1 MDIDLRS
8 QSIVLT
14 GETGSGKT
22 KSAMHLLSFISKS
35 TKIANRVMATNLIF
49 ETFGNAKT
57 SHNKN
62 SSRYTKLTE
71 VTDTHLHFIVAFKCG
86 KISFEIL

>member
-1 MDIDLRS
+1 MFAANRIHKNIGLDP

-14 GETGSGKT
+14 GETESGKT

-35 TKIANRVMATNLIF
+35 TEVAERAMATNMIF
-49 ETFGNAKT
+49 ETFGNAKIC
-57 SHNKN
+57 HNKN

-71 VTDTHLHFIVAFKCG
+71 VFLFTLLIHI
-86 KISFEIL
+86 

>member
-1 MDIDLRS
+1 MNISLEHP

-35 TKIANRVMATNLIF
+35 NKVADRAMATNLIF

-57 SHNKN
+57 CHNAN

-71 VTDTHLHFIVAFKCG
+71 VIYIVNLHLNSKL
-86 KISFEIL
+86 KILF

>member
-1 MDIDLRS
+1 MNITLDP

-22 KSAMHLLSFISKS
+22 KSAMHLLLFISKS
-35 TKIANRVMATNLIF
+35 TKVADRVTAINLIF

-57 SHNKN
+57 CHNRN
-62 SSRYTKLTE
+62 SSRFTKLTE
-71 VTDTHLHFIVAFKCG
+71 VQFI
-86 KISFEIL
+86 KISIQINAKL